1 MISSKSNAKIKY
13 IKKLMSSAKERR
25 RNGVFV
31 VEGLRIVKEVP
42 KELMKELYVSESMA
56 ASGQLSETELSKAE
70 IVTDEVFRVLSD
82 TVTPQGIL
90 AVVQMPGHSFDL
102 SSYKERARLLLLDDV
117 QDPGNLGTI
126 LRTAEAAGVDLVI
139 LSEGCADLFNPKVI
153 RSTMG
158 SIFRVPFLT
167 EDLVSAIAKLKEAG
181 ITVYGAALEGAV
193 DFRSLSFP
201 EKTAIVIGNEGN
213 GISPAVLNAVN
224 ERVRIPM
231 AGKVESLNAAVSAAV
246 LLYHM
251 DVKSLK

>member
-1 MISSKSNAKIKY
+1 MISSKSNSKIKY

-31 VEGLRIVKEVP
+31 VEGLRIVREVP
-42 KELMKELYVSESMA
+42 EELLAELYVSESLVS
-56 ASGQLSETELSKAE
+56 SGRVPEADLPKAE
-70 IVTDEVFRVLSD
+70 IVTDEVFRFLSD

-90 AVVQMPGHSFDL
+90 AIVKKPSYSLDL
-102 SSYKERARLLLLDDV
+102 SYYKDRARILLLDDI

-126 LRTAEAAGVDLVI
+126 LRTAEAAGTDLVI

-167 EDLVSAIAKLKEAG
+167 EDPVTAIPRLKEAG
-181 ITVYGAALEGAV
+181 ISVYGAALEGAV
-193 DFRSLSFP
+193 DFRSVTFP

-213 GISPAVLNAVN
+213 GISSEVLDLVD
-224 ERVRIPM
+224 EKIKIPM
-231 AGKVESLNAAVSAAV
+231 EGKVESLNAAVSTAI
-246 LLYHM
+246 LLYLINM
-251 DVKSLK
+251 K

>member
-1 MISSKSNAKIKY
+1 MISSRSNSKIKY

-31 VEGLRIVKEVP
+31 VEGLRIVREVP
-42 KELMKELYVSESMA
+42 EELLEELYVAESFASSDRYSEA
-56 ASGQLSETELSKAE
+56 DFPKTE
-70 IVTDEVFRVLSD
+70 IVTDEVFRFLSD

-90 AVVQMPGHSFDL
+90 AIVKKPSYSFAL
-102 SSYKERARLLLLDDV
+102 SSYKERARILLLDDI

-126 LRTAEAAGVDLVI
+126 LRTAEAAGTDLVI

-167 EDLVSAIAKLKEAG
+167 ENPVSAIPKLKEAG
-181 ITVYGAALEGAV
+181 IAVYGAALEGAV
-193 DFRSLSFP
+193 DFRSVSFP

-213 GISPAVLNAVN
+213 GISSEVLNLVD
-224 ERVRIPM
+224 EKIKIPM
-231 AGKVESLNAAVSAAV
+231 EGKVESLNAAVSTAI
-246 LLYHM
+246 LLYLINM
-251 DVKSLK
+251 K